1 MNYLRTWCFQFL
13 AGWLTEVGCWMFLFL
28 THVLGLIL
36 FLSLIFLTSLFLF
49 QSKNMILWWPI
60 YGYHQVGGDIEQLL
74 VFFLNKIVIDYHHL
88 GSNTPIPSLF
98 QLQKQLLHC
107 ACLSICQINTTK
119 VVQSCWTKMRRL
131 CFEKRQIF
139 SWLVKLTLNRLVRPK
154 LKLYQNYLIYASFES
169 P

>member
-1 MNYLRTWCFQFL
+1 MSSIF
-13 AGWLTEVGCWMFLFL
+13 GWLADWEVRCWMFLFL
-28 THVLGLIL
+28 THVLVLIL
-36 FLSLIFLTSLFLF
+36 FISWYFLLLCFYSNPRTWYYGSLYMNTVKL
-49 QSKNMILWWPI
+49 
-60 YGYHQVGGDIEQLL
+60 GGGIEQLS
-74 VFFLNKIVIDYHHL
+74 VFFLSKIVIDYL

-119 VVQSCWTKMRRL
+119 VVQSCSTKMGRL
-131 CFEKRQIF
+131 CCEKRQIF
-139 SWLVKLTLNRLVRPK
+139 LWLVKLTLNRLVRPK

>member
-1 MNYLRTWCFQFL
+1 MNYLRIWCSQFL

-36 FLSLIFLTSLFLF
+36 FLSWYFLLLYFHSNLRTWYYGSLYMDTVKLGLTLNNY
-49 QSKNMILWWPI
+49 QC
-60 YGYHQVGGDIEQLL
+60 
-74 VFFLNKIVIDYHHL
+74 FFNKIVINYL
-88 GSNTPIPSLF
+88 GSNTPILSLF

>member
-1 MNYLRTWCFQFL
+1 MSRFTLYYLPLAVLGWLAKHHSKNSWARLNTKLANFQPIFCQNRSVGSYTISYMNYLRTWCFQFL

-88 GSNTPIPSLF
+88 APILQYPLFSNYKNNCFIVHVF
-98 QLQKQLLHC
+98 QSAK
-107 ACLSICQINTTK
+107 
-119 VVQSCWTKMRRL
+119 
-131 CFEKRQIF
+131 
-139 SWLVKLTLNRLVRPK
+139 
-154 LKLYQNYLIYASFES
+154 
-169 P
+169 